1 MFDATTTLNEIMS
14 WISEN
19 DQKNNK
25 HSRDVLTSC
34 YTINFQQPQRSIVCK
49 NTYQCLVLDLK
60 NLLIVGSN
68 SNLT

>member
-1 MFDATTTLNEIMS
+1 MFDATTTLNEIIS

-49 NTYQCLVLDLK
+49 KHKLM
-60 NLLIVGSN
+60 ISA
-68 SNLT
+68 